1 MFKLQVLWHYLRFT
15 LRGKF
20 ANRQRLQQFQQRSWQ
35 RFVQKTLPRSPFYRF
50 FFEKRLP
57 LENYPLQN
65 KESFMRHFSAINT
78 LGISLEDAQATALE
92 AESNRDF
99 RPTLNGVTV
108 GLSTGTSGKR
118 GIFLVS
124 DSERAQW
131 TAMVM
136 SRVLKVNFRERQKVA
151 FFLRANSNLY
161 SSVQSK
167 VLEFQYFDI
176 FQPITKLIAD
186 LQSFQPDII
195 AAQPSV
201 MAELAMAQQNRSL
214 AVKPKQLISFAE
226 VLWPDDRVFFETIFQ
241 APLREVYQ
249 CTEGFLGVSCEHGTI
264 HLNEDLF
271 ILEKR
276 YLSQERFVPII
287 TDFTR
292 TSQPIIR
299 YELTDVLKE
308 RKTPCPCG
316 SIFLG
321 IEQIE
326 GREDDV
332 LVFSTEKGNEKIFA
346 DLICRRIAQQTNQF
360 RQYRITQTGKENL
373 LLELDA
379 EPAYF
384 DEIAGVIQKTIL
396 DLLAE
401 RQIFGIRFHLQPGI
415 MRHSGEKLRR
425 VVGQKSI

>member
-1 MFKLQVLWHYLRFT
+1 MFKLQILWHYLRLT

-20 ANRQRLQQFQQRSWQ
+20 ADRQRLQHFQHQSWR
-35 RFVQKTLPRSPFYRF
+35 RFVQKILPRSPFYRF
-50 FFEKRLP
+50 FSEKKLP
-57 LENYPLQN
+57 LENFPLQN
-65 KESFMRHFSAINT
+65 KESFMAHFSAINT
-78 LGISLEDAQATALE
+78 LGIQLDDALATALE
-92 AESNRDF
+92 AEIKRDF

-118 GIFLVS
+118 GLFLVT

-131 TAMVM
+131 TALVM
-136 SRVLKVNFRERQKVA
+136 SRVLRMNFLKRQKVA

-161 SSVQSK
+161 SSVQSR
-167 VLEFQYFDI
+167 LFEFQFFDI
-176 FQPITKLIAD
+176 FRPVSALIAD
-186 LQSFQPDII
+186 LQVFQPDII

-201 MAELAMAQQNRSL
+201 MAELAAAQQNGSL
-214 AVKPKQLISFAE
+214 TVKPKQLLSFAE
-226 VLWPDDRVFFETIFQ
+226 VLWPDDRVFFEATFQ

-249 CTEGFLGVSCEHGTI
+249 CTEGFLGVSCDYGTM

-276 YLSQERFVPII
+276 YLSEDRFVPII

-292 TSQPIIR
+292 TSQPMIR
-299 YELTDVLKE
+299 YELTDVLRE

-316 SIFLG
+316 SFFLG

-332 LVFSTEKGNEKIFA
+332 LVFSTKNGIEKIFP
-346 DLICRRIAQQTNQF
+346 DLICRRIAQQTDQF
-360 RQYRITQTGKENL
+360 RQYRITQTTEGNL

-379 EPAYF
+379 SADDF
-384 DEIAGVIQKTIL
+384 AEIAVVIQKTIL

-401 RQIFGIRFHLQPGI
+401 RQIFGIQFEIQQGILRQP
-415 MRHSGEKLRR
+415 GEKLRR
-425 VVGQKSI
+425 VVRQKSI